1 MGCHLV
7 LEKAK
12 AEKKALAQKEKKALE
27 GKKEK
32 SKKKAGNKL
41 SSSGNRINNRSPDHS
56 ASRSGCYNVVLQSR
70 YG

>member
-32 SKKKAGNKL
+32 SKKKSRKQVVQLGEQNKQ
-41 SSSGNRINNRSPDHS
+41 SIPRS
-56 ASRSGCYNVVLQSR
+56 
-70 YG
+70 